1 MDGPE
6 LGREAGGGLQVVPVH
21 RPAVADRV
29 GDGFPLIKRVIR
41 VTIHQ
46 LHPHLLQHCAQSL
59 LVPHVRFELRAV
71 ADVLA
76 GQHPVPVGV
85 LVEPKVEPLVV
96 VHRRPVPAEGV
107 QRVPDLLALQHAAR
121 HDVHRPVRRVGGQ
134 REPAAQVRLRLQ
146 LRQCRAGGGPV
157 RVHCWIRPAE
167 LGRAHHHGVRVVA
180 PGRAQG
186 AVAVV
191 GQALQQDVLG
201 VHIVHGGDAQARP
214 PAVRDVV
221 IHVRRTEVLG
231 REERAVGEAPETL
244 PRLLEELHVLD
255 VVPVGQGEGGVDGL
269 KTLLK

>member
-21 RPAVADRV
+21 RPAVAHGI
-29 GDGFPLIKRVIR
+29 GDGLLLGHSPRAEDLIPNPDRGKEGV
-41 VTIHQ
+41 
-46 LHPHLLQHCAQSL
+46 QSRLVL
-59 LVPHVRFELRAV
+59 LVRGKLWAV
-71 ADVLA
+71 AAVVAVQQLVA
-76 GQHPVPVGV
+76 EGV
-85 LVEPKVEPLVV
+85 LVQRKVEPLVL
-96 VHRRPVPAEGV
+96 VHRGVVPA
-107 QRVPDLLALQHAAR
+107 QRVELVPRALALQHAAR
-121 HDVHRPVRRVGGQ
+121 HDVHGPVRRVGGQ